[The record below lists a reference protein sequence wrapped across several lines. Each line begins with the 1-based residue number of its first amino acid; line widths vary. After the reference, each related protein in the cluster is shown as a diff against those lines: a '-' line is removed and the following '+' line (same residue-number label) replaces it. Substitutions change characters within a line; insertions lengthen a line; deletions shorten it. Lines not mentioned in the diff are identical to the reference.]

1 MISARIIA
9 DSKNEF
15 GNRLT
20 TFVLTMPR
28 IVLAEAK
35 THRIIS
41 LDDEGLEELIYPG
54 IGMNDDPNVSKNS
67 ASSRAIP
74 FEKMLKSVEENPF
87 IPLRWQKD
95 HSGMQG
101 TEYFTEEDDKVLL
114 YGGGYHSKID
124 SLKERWLAARDAAVA
139 KAKDLHDLGLTKQL
153 CNRLLEP
160 WLYHTVIATA
170 SEWGN
175 FFALRAH
182 KDAEIHIQDLAYKM
196 LDAYNASDPVLLK
209 AGEWHIPFGDNINL
223 PSPIPIEEGLTLDEG
238 VAFRKVMVATA
249 RCARV
254 SYNNFEGKDDYNAD
268 IKLYHRLLESGHL
281 SPFEHCAQSM
291 SNDEYE
297 YYGHNLA
304 GNTMGCIPYLS
315 EPGWC
320 GNFQGFIQLRKTIEG
335 ENKSD
340 SRIILK

>member
-9 DSKNEF
+9 DSKNGF

-20 TFVLTMPR
+20 TFVLVIPR
-28 IVLAEAK
+28 ILLSEFN
-35 THRIIS
+35 THRAIS
-41 LDDEGLEELIYPG
+41 R
-54 IGMNDDPNVSKNS
+54 NS

-87 IPLRWQKD
+87 IPLKWQKD

-101 TEYFTEEDDKVLL
+101 TEYFT
-114 YGGGYHSKID
+114 HSKEID
-124 SLKERWLAARDAAVA
+124 ILNGKWLNARDAAI
-139 KAKDLHDLGLTKQL
+139 KSAKDLNKELIYSEDSYSCSTCTGVGVTKQL

-160 WLYHTVIATA
+160 FLYHTVIATA
-170 SEWGN
+170 TEWGN

-196 LDAYNASDPVLLK
+196 LDAYNDSNPVLLEP
-209 AGEWHIPFGDNINL
+209 GEWHIPFGDNINL
-223 PSPIPIEEGLTLDEG
+223 PPTIPIEEGLTLDEG
-238 VAFRKVMVATA
+238 VAIRKVMVATA

-281 SPFEHCAQSM
+281 SPFEHCAQAM
-291 SNDEYE
+291 
-297 YYGHNLA
+297 NLD
-304 GNTMGCIPYLS
+304 LEDS
-315 EPGWC
+315 DWS

-340 SRIILK
+340 SRIIVK